1 MNFLYCNPTDEPVL
15 SFDASGEIISKNR
28 FFREADKYI
37 CADNETLIYRR
48 ELFHDIVKVEGLS
61 VFLATLFEKL
71 RSYEPL
77 MRGQN
82 PDLNRENSIK
92 SLLYPTA
99 YTEIVDFIHGNL
111 SSFESKLTARSLLEL
126 LRSVRLETETDE
138 YQKISKYYDKN
149 AEKLKNI
156 HSITVGVNLSATLE
170 PTEAGILSLNS
181 KEFSSGDIFDRIL
194 RLDFQKD
201 DFHCIAPLTSID
213 KKLGY
218 TESQQINYAV
228 LKALG
233 RVLDDGMKH
242 CSKKML
248 AYVSRKLRELYEMYD
263 SLAFV
268 VVAAKRI
275 RVLLEKKIPLC
286 FPEIS
291 EDGGISVTD
300 LYDDALCDSKEKKDI
315 IPNTVELAPA
325 VPCHILT
332 GPNSGGK
339 SVFLSSVAFAQYY
352 FQLGMPIPARAA
364 KLPIYDRIFKISA
377 DEAAATD
384 LVGRFEK
391 ECLAISSVLKSFTKN
406 SLALI
411 DEAFT
416 STSAE
421 EALPIAENFI
431 TELSKIGGKCIF
443 ATHFH
448 TLGNSL
454 EERGDK
460 IGYLHTE
467 SEAGKRMYR
476 VKSGKS
482 DNSSFA
488 ADIAKKYG
496 LC

>member
-1 MNFLYCNPTDEPVL
+1 MNFLYCNPTDVPAL

-37 CADNETLIYRR
+37 CADKETLIYRR
-48 ELFHDIVKVEGLS
+48 ELFQDIMNIDGLPE
-61 VFLATLFEKL
+61 FLTSLYEKL

-77 MRGQN
+77 MRGQ
-82 PDLNRENSIK
+82 DRDTNRESSIK
-92 SLLYPTA
+92 ALLYPMA
-99 YTEIVDFIHGNL
+99 YTELTDFIHSNL
-111 SSFESKLTARSLLEL
+111 SSFKNKLTARSLLEL
-126 LRSVRLETETDE
+126 LKSVQLETETDE

-149 AEKLKNI
+149 AEKLKNVR
-156 HSITVGVNLSATLE
+156 SITVGINLSATLE

-181 KEFSSGDIFDRIL
+181 EEFSSGDIFDRIL

-201 DFHCIAPLTSID
+201 DFHCIAPLTVID

-218 TESQQINYAV
+218 SESQQVNYAV

-248 AYVSRKLRELYEMYD
+248 AYVSRKLRDLYEMYD

-268 VVAAKRI
+268 VIAAKRMLAL
-275 RVLLEKKIPLC
+275 REKKFPLC

-291 EDGGISVTD
+291 ADGSVSFEE
-300 LYDDALCDSKEKKDI
+300 LYDDALCDSKEKKNI
-315 IPNTVELAPA
+315 VPNTVVLESS
-325 VPCHILT
+325 VRSYILT
-332 GPNSGGK
+332 GANSGGK
-339 SVFLSSVAFAQYY
+339 SVFLSSLASAQYY

-391 ECLAISSVLKSFTKN
+391 ECLALSSVLKSFTGN

-421 EALPIAENFI
+421 EAIPIAAHFI

-448 TLGNSL
+448 TLGDSL
-454 EERGDK
+454 AESGDK

-467 SEAGKRMYR
+467 SESGKRMYR
-476 VKSGKS
+476 VKVGKN
-482 DNSSFA
+482 DTSSYA

>member
-1 MNFLYCNPTDEPVL
+1 M
-15 SFDASGEIISKNR
+15 
-28 FFREADKYI
+28 
-37 CADNETLIYRR
+37 
-48 ELFHDIVKVEGLS
+48 
-61 VFLATLFEKL
+61 
-71 RSYEPL
+71 
-77 MRGQN
+77 
-82 PDLNRENSIK
+82 
-92 SLLYPTA
+92 
-99 YTEIVDFIHGNL
+99 
-111 SSFESKLTARSLLEL
+111 
-126 LRSVRLETETDE
+126 
-138 YQKISKYYDKN
+138 
-149 AEKLKNI
+149 
-156 HSITVGVNLSATLE
+156 
-170 PTEAGILSLNS
+170 
-181 KEFSSGDIFDRIL
+181 
-194 RLDFQKD
+194 
-201 DFHCIAPLTSID
+201 
-213 KKLGY
+213 
-218 TESQQINYAV
+218 
-228 LKALG
+228 KALG
-233 RVLDDGMKH
+233 RVLDDGMKY
-242 CSKKML
+242 CSRKML

-268 VVAAKRI
+268 VAAAKRI
-275 RVLLEKKIPLC
+275 RVLFEKEIPLC

>member
-1 MNFLYCNPTDEPVL
+1 MNFLYYNPTDAPAL
-15 SFDASGEIISKNR
+15 SFDASGEIISKSR

-37 CADNETLIYRR
+37 CADKENLIYRR
-48 ELFHDIVKVEGLS
+48 ELFCDIMKIDGLYD
-61 VFLATLFEKL
+61 FLVALYEKL

-82 PDLNRENSIK
+82 LDLNRENSIK
-92 SLLYPTA
+92 ALLYPTA
-99 YTEIVDFIHGNL
+99 YTELVDFIHKNL
-111 SSFESKLTARSLLEL
+111 SSLDNKLTARSLLEL
-126 LRSVRLETETDE
+126 LKLVQREIKTDE

-149 AEKLKNI
+149 AEKLKNV
-156 HSITVGVNLSATLE
+156 HSITVGINLSATLE
-170 PTEAGILSLNS
+170 PIEAGIISLNS
-181 KEFSSGDIFDRIL
+181 EEFSSGDIFDRIL

-201 DFHCIAPLTSID
+201 DYHCIAPLTVID

-242 CSKKML
+242 CSKKIL
-248 AYVSRKLRELYEMYD
+248 AYVSRKLRELYEIYD
-263 SLAFV
+263 SLSFV

-275 RVLLEKKIPLC
+275 RILLEKKIPLC

-291 EDGGISVTD
+291 EDGSISVTD
-300 LYDDALCDSKEKKDI
+300 LYDDALCDSKDKKDI
-315 IPNTVELAPA
+315 IPNTVELAA
-325 VPCHILT
+325 TVPCYILT

-339 SVFLSSVAFAQYY
+339 SVFLSSIASAQYY

-377 DEAAATD
+377 DEAVATD
-384 LVGRFEK
+384 MVGRFEK
-391 ECLAISSVLKSFTKN
+391 ECLALSTVLKSFTAN

-416 STSAE
+416 STAAE
-421 EALPIAENFI
+421 EALPIAGNFI
-431 TELSKIGGKCIF
+431 TELSRIGGKCIF

-448 TLGNSL
+448 TLGDL
-454 EERGDK
+454 LDK
-460 IGYLHTE
+460 NGKIIGYLHTE

-476 VKSGKS
+476 VKLGKN
-482 DNSSFA
+482 DTSSFA

>member
-1 MNFLYCNPTDEPVL
+1 MNFLYCNPTDEPAR
-15 SFDASGEIISKNR
+15 SFDASGEIVSKNR

-37 CADNETLIYRR
+37 CADKETLIYRR
-48 ELFHDIVKVEGLS
+48 ELFRDIMNIEGLS
-61 VFLATLFEKL
+61 AFLSSLYERL

-77 MRGQN
+77 MRGQ
-82 PDLNRENSIK
+82 DRDTSREGSIK

-99 YTEIVDFIHGNL
+99 YTELVDFIHTGL

-126 LRSVRLETETDE
+126 LRSVQLETATEE
-138 YQKISKYYDKN
+138 YQKTSKYYEKN

-170 PTEAGILSLNS
+170 PTEAGIISLNS
-181 KEFSSGDIFDRIL
+181 EEFSSGDIFDRIL

-201 DFHCIAPLTSID
+201 DFHCIAPLTVID

-218 TESQQINYAV
+218 TESQQVNHAV
-228 LKALG
+228 LKALD

-268 VVAAKRI
+268 VAAAKRMLAL
-275 RVLLEKKIPLC
+275 REKKIPLC

-291 EDGGISVTD
+291 EDGSVSFEE
-300 LYDDALCDSKEKKDI
+300 LYDDALCDSKEKKNI
-315 IPNTVELAPA
+315 VPNTVALEAS
-325 VPCHILT
+325 VRSYILT
-332 GPNSGGK
+332 GANSGGK
-339 SVFLSSVAFAQYY
+339 SVFLSSLASAQYY

-364 KLPIYDRIFKISA
+364 KLPMYDRIFKISA
-377 DEAAATD
+377 DETAATD

-391 ECLAISSVLKSFTKN
+391 ECLALSSVLKNFTEN

-421 EALPIAENFI
+421 EALPIAANFI
-431 TELSKIGGKCIF
+431 TELSRIGGKCIF

-448 TLGNSL
+448 TLGDSL
-454 EERGDK
+454 DKSGEK

-476 VKSGKS
+476 VRVGKN
-482 DNSSFA
+482 DTSSFA